1 MEKNVPWHQRWHFDK
16 YLQQY
21 SRFWS
26 HKSATGAAV

>member
-1 MEKNVPWHQRWHFDK
+1 MEKKCSLASRWHFDK